1 VEYVP
6 EMGKGGEVEGVVA
19 IQNEWFMWVFFNKK
33 KEERY
38 AARAIVL
45 CEIRIG

>member
-1 VEYVP
+1 VP

-19 IQNEWFMWVFFNKK
+19 IQNEWFMWFFLIKK

-38 AARAIVL
+38 AVRAIVL